1 MPGKQK
7 FIINKVNNNQQ
18 QTDLPI
24 KFSTQNKLNLELI
37 EDKTKIKTELI
48 NQSFKPNIIQKNK
61 VLEQPLKPLHDQNKI
76 NEQNLIMNNRLVNFD
91 KFNEY
96 NRSDYSDSEYSDTD
110 YSPKRSRVSKKSS
123 SSSEYSSRSNYS
135 RSSHSSSG
143 ISDRLIEML
152 KEDNTNDKLPDLND
166 LNDLNNLNDIEK
178 ESKFESDE
186 DKKRELLFKFELLK
200 KSYKGKDIPDYN
212 IHTDYNTL
220 NRGYEI
226 TLKRLTID
234 NNVDNYK
241 TYLIGGFML
250 VEFIFGK
257 YLKFDMQGF
266 TSEQIK
272 NISSYDKL
280 LVELGEKSY
289 VPEDQQWPVEVRLL
303 CLILFNAALFIASK
317 MILKNT
323 GDNLFNMINTM
334 TKNATKSEP
343 KRKMKS
349 PQFI

>member
-24 KFSTQNKLNLELI
+24 KFPKFPKLSLESI
-37 EDKTKIKTELI
+37 EDKNKIKKEVVDEL
-48 NQSFKPNIIQKNK
+48 FKPNNIQQTIQK
-61 VLEQPLKPLHDQNKI
+61 EQYSN
-76 NEQNLIMNNRLVNFD
+76 
-91 KFNEY
+91 
-96 NRSDYSDSEYSDTD
+96 SDYSDSDYSNSEYSDNLH
-110 YSPKRSRVSKKSS
+110 KRSRESKRS

-135 RSSHSSSG
+135 KSSQSSSG
-143 ISDRLIEML
+143 ISDRLIDML
-152 KEDNTNDKLPDLND
+152 REDNKGGGGGGGELPELND
-166 LNDLNNLNDIEK
+166 LDNLDNRPTL
-178 ESKFESDE
+178 ESEE

-220 NRGYEI
+220 NKGYDV

-250 VEFIFGK
+250 VEFVFGK

-266 TSEQIK
+266 TSEQMK
-272 NISSYDKL
+272 NINSYDKL

-289 VPEDQQWPVEVRLL
+289 VPEDQKWPVEVRLM
-303 CLILFNAALFIASK
+303 CLILFNAALFIAGK
-317 MILKNT
+317 MILKST
-323 GDNLFNMINTM
+323 GDNLFSMINTM
-334 TKNATKSEP
+334 SKNVTNPTP

-349 PQFI
+349 PNFTD